1 MWSPVKTSIHTRFL
15 HSAFTRS
22 SCRVVNGQPMKSFHY
37 SVQLFRL
44 TSMKK
49 KCIASA
55 VEPWGNIAD
64 ELTKSSSRFNSRPDY
79 EQVWSSGIPALYL
92 SRPSIILY
100 KPAESSLFS
109 IATAGGIQ
117 IQWKVQYT
125 RIIVWRTEFIQ
136 QLLNKA
142 SRAFILYLGYGHIL
156 YICIYISYI
165 ATMTS
170 LHYQFTGVEIKVN
183 KVNFI
188 LISFI
193 IQW

>member
-22 SCRVVNGQPMKSFHY
+22 SCWVVNGQPMKSFHY

-55 VEPWGNIAD
+55 VETWGNIAD

-100 KPAESSLFS
+100 FS
-109 IATAGGIQ
+109 VFYSHCRWYSDTVKSAIYQNNRLKNWIHSATP
-117 IQWKVQYT
+117 
-125 RIIVWRTEFIQ
+125 E
-136 QLLNKA
+136 
-142 SRAFILYLGYGHIL
+142 
-156 YICIYISYI
+156 
-165 ATMTS
+165 
-170 LHYQFTGVEIKVN
+170 
-183 KVNFI
+183 
-188 LISFI
+188 
-193 IQW
+193 

>member
-142 SRAFILYLGYGHIL
+142 SRAFILYLGYGHI
-156 YICIYISYI
+156 SYI